1 MDECLR
7 SINESVSMTVGSANG
22 FSGKTQ
28 NTLELANPLM
38 DKEGRQL
45 KFKVV

>member
-1 MDECLR
+1 
-7 SINESVSMTVGSANG
+7 MTVESAND
-22 FSGKTQ
+22 FSGETQ
-28 NTLELANPLM
+28 NTLELANSLM

>member
-1 MDECLR
+1 MGECLR
-7 SINESVSMTVGSANG
+7 SINRSVSMTVESAND
-22 FSGKTQ
+22 FSGKNS
-28 NTLELANPLM
+28 NTLELANSLM